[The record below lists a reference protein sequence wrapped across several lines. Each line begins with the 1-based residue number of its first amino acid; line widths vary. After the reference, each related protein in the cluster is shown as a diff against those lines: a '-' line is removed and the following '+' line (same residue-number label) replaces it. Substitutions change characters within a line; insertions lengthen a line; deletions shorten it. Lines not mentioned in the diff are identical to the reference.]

1 MGLISRVSSRT
12 YREKSTKSLLKM
24 FSRLLNIAG
33 RRTLKTTMA
42 RKGET
47 PYSLAYRIAPA
58 DHPDHQRFYNI
69 IMTYTFAVL
78 WYRLYHHFFFVANEG
93 RGYISAAT
101 LTNEQLGLPPQHE
114 MIRLAD
120 AIRNGVAQ
128 PATAGDDDE
137 EEDDEE

>member
-12 YREKSTKSLLKM
+12 YREKSKNFPLKM

-128 PATAGDDDE
+128 PAAAGDDDE
-137 EEDDEE
+137 EEEGD

>member
-1 MGLISRVSSRT
+1 MG
-12 YREKSTKSLLKM
+12 KSNLQRASQKNAKM
-24 FSRLLNIAG
+24 FSRFLRNNAT
-33 RRTLKTTMA
+33 RRALTTSMA

-69 IMTYTFAVL
+69 IMTYTFAVM

-93 RGYISAAT
+93 RGYIAACT

-120 AIRNGVAQ
+120 AVRNGVA
-128 PATAGDDDE
+128 PAGGADDE
-137 EEDDEE
+137 EEDDE

>member
-114 MIRLAD
+114 LIRIAD
-120 AIRNGVAQ
+120 AVRNGAQ
-128 PATAGDDDE
+128 TSAAADD

>member
-12 YREKSTKSLLKM
+12 YREKSTKSQSLKM
-24 FSRLLNIAG
+24 FNRLLNIAG

-58 DHPDHQRFYNI
+58 DHHGFYNI

-93 RGYISAAT
+93 RGYIAAST

-114 MIRLAD
+114 MVRLAD
-120 AIRNGVAQ
+120 AIRNGVSQ
-128 PATAGDDDE
+128 PGAAAADDDE
-137 EEDDEE
+137 

>member
-12 YREKSTKSLLKM
+12 YRNSEKVKKITM
-24 FSRLLNIAG
+24 FSRLLNITA
-33 RRTLKTTMA
+33 RRGLKTSMA

-69 IMTYTFAVL
+69 IMTYTFAVM

-114 MIRLAD
+114 LLRIAAAVRD
-120 AIRNGVAQ
+120 GVPSEA
-128 PATAGDDDE
+128 AED
-137 EEDDEE
+137 EDDE

>member
-12 YREKSTKSLLKM
+12 YREKVTKTKKIM
-24 FSRLLNIAG
+24 FSRLFRSNVA
-33 RRTLKTTMA
+33 RRALTTSVA

-69 IMTYTFAVL
+69 VMTFTFAVL
-78 WYRLYHHFFFVANEG
+78 WYRLYHHYFFVANEG
-93 RGYISAAT
+93 RGYIAASS

-114 MIRLAD
+114 LLRIA
-120 AIRNGVAQ
+120 AAVRNGVPSEGA
-128 PATAGDDDE
+128 ADE
-137 EEDDEE
+137 EEDDE

>member
-12 YREKSTKSLLKM
+12 YRNSEKVKKIRM
-24 FSRLLNIAG
+24 FSRLLNITA
-33 RRTLKTTMA
+33 RRGLKTSMA

-69 IMTYTFAVL
+69 IMTCTFAVM

-114 MIRLAD
+114 MVRLAD

-128 PATAGDDDE
+128 PAAAADDDE
-137 EEDDEE
+137 EEEDDE

>member
-1 MGLISRVSSRT
+1 MG
-12 YREKSTKSLLKM
+12 KSNLQRASQKNAKM
-24 FSRLLNIAG
+24 FSRFLRNNAT
-33 RRTLKTTMA
+33 RRALTTSMA

-58 DHPDHQRFYNI
+58 DHPDHQRVYNI
-69 IMTYTFAVL
+69 VITFTFAVL
-78 WYRLYHHFFFVANEG
+78 WYRLYHHYFFVANEG

-114 MIRLAD
+114 LLRIA
-120 AIRNGVAQ
+120 AAVRNGV
-128 PATAGDDDE
+128 PSEAGADE